1 MNRRL
6 VRRLLRLYPR
16 AWRERYGSELASLA
30 DELISAGETTPLRAG
45 LNLFA
50 GAAVERW
57 RALASR
63 GALLLTF
70 KPIPPVCCC

>member
-6 VRRLLRLYPR
+6 VRRLLTLYRR

-30 DELISAGETTPLRAG
+30 DVISAGETTPLRAG

-57 RALASR
+57 RALASAYA
-63 GALLLTF
+63 GG
-70 KPIPPVCCC
+70 C